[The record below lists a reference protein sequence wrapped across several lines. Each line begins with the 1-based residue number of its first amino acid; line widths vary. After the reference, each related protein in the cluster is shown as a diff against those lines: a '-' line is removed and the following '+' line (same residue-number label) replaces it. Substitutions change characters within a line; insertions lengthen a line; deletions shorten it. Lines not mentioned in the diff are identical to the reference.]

1 MIIPTSLPAPAPF
14 PTFTIV
20 RWRFLGSRTWTASPI
35 ATAGCVYDDASCRA
49 LGEGIVAFLAQ
60 VAVHDAHV
68 LLLASTSTAP
78 APSSAATSTSTG
90 AAPSSAI
97 SHRASALTPLH
108 CGVVDGRFIVHEGAI
123 GKVRRREDGR
133 LHSPQ
138 GVDAIIIAAATG
150 RVGRP
155 IAELSRR
162 PPLESA
168 VGHGG
173 RAGPRSRRGPRREE
187 R

>member
-1 MIIPTSLPAPAPF
+1 M
-14 PTFTIV
+14 
-20 RWRFLGSRTWTASPI
+20 
-35 ATAGCVYDDASCRA
+35 
-49 LGEGIVAFLAQ
+49 AFLAQ

-78 APSSAATSTSTG
+78 APSSAATSTG

-97 SHRASALTPLH
+97 SHRASALAPLH

-173 RAGPRSRRGPRREE
+173 RAGPSSRREPRREE